1 MELEN
6 EADVPVAECRQFFF
20 RKADGFGS
28 VYIQFATVRRIECPD
43 DLEQGRFSCP
53 ARTDNRYDLALAYRQ
68 VDPFQYLQGAEAFGY
83 SFCLYHIS

>member
-20 RKADGFGS
+20 GKADGFGP
-28 VYIQFATVRRIECPD
+28 VYIQFAAVRRIERPD
-43 DLEQGRFSCP
+43 DLEQGRLACP

-68 VDPFQYLQGAEAFGY
+68 VDSFQYLQGAEALGY
-83 SFCLYHIS
+83 PFCLYHIS